1 MNLCKLAV
9 LEGLLN
15 TLIDAEKCVS
25 VVDAVWPVE
34 IRGESE
40 RRRHA
45 LRTLKD
51 IKKRKGV
58 DGRVANL
65 EEILEMMRDKDD
77 EELKM
82 TIRHREHAMRII
94 DGIKSYPCS
103 FLFGEVSSNYIVF
116 LIDCSGSMV
125 GSEAFVGG

>member
-1 MNLCKLAV
+1 MPVRPREEADD
-9 LEGLLN
+9 EH
-15 TLIDAEKCVS
+15 AE
-25 VVDAVWPVE
+25 W
-34 IRGESE
+34 
-40 RRRHA
+40 
-45 LRTLKD
+45 LF
-51 IKKRKGV
+51 
-58 DGRVANL
+58 
-65 EEILEMMRDKDD
+65 RDKDD

-125 GSEAFVGG
+125 GSEGFVGG